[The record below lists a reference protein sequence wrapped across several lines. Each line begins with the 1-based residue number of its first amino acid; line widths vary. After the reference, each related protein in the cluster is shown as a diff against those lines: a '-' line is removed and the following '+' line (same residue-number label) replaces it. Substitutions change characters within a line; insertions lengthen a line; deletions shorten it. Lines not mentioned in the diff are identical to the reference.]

1 MNIVVVDSHREYA
14 DFLVENINRKN
25 RVLQSAIAFDDFPND
40 IEFYKNIDLVIFD
53 IDSKNSFRVIQKIKE
68 IKSTY
73 SDINLIA
80 TSFEINPKIVTQ
92 VLAQGATD
100 FLLKPIIPNVLEN
113 VIKKF
118 THKQHHKGN
127 TISVFSTKGGIG
139 KTSIVTN
146 LAWELYQKTN
156 DKICIIDLSYNSE
169 DVALF
174 LDIKQN
180 EPIKNIIENI
190 ENYDEETL
198 LEKLGKY
205 NKTKIYLLEAQE
217 NILPKFS
224 IAQKDLVKTINSLKN
239 IFDYI
244 IIDTSNIINEIN
256 FDIFD
261 NSDLILLATTTSK
274 ASIKSCQKC
283 YELFDKIGYND
294 DKIKLVVNR
303 YIDNQEITIEQIEQQ
318 LNHKVF
324 HAIANNYLT
333 LIDAISL
340 KRNVGETNPHSNI
353 AKAYAKLA
361 DEILKIDFVNL
372 KTQKAKTNGIF
383 DLIQKMGEE

>member
-1 MNIVVVDSHREYA
+1 MRIVVIDSHREYA
-14 DFLVENINRKN
+14 EFLIENIKKN
-25 RVLQSAIAFDDFPND
+25 RILENATSLDEFPQD
-40 IEFYKNIDLVIFD
+40 LEFYKNVDLVIFD
-53 IDSKNSFRVIQKIKE
+53 IDSKNSFRVLQKIKE
-68 IKSTY
+68 IKAKY
-73 SDINLIA
+73 ENINLIA
-80 TSFEINPKIVTQ
+80 TSFEINPKVVTEI
-92 VLAQGATD
+92 LAQGVID
-100 FLLKPIIPNVLEN
+100 FLLKPIIPSVLDN
-113 VIKKF
+113 IIKKF
-118 THKQHHKGN
+118 THQEHHKGN
-127 TISVFSTKGGIG
+127 TICVFSTKGGIG

-156 DKICIIDLSYNSE
+156 DKICIVDLSYNSE

-180 EPIKNIIENI
+180 ETIKNIVENI
-190 ENYDEETL
+190 ENYDEATL
-198 LEKLGKY
+198 LDKLGKY

-224 IAQKDLVKTINSLKN
+224 IGQNDVVKTINSLKN

-261 NSDLILLATTTSK
+261 NSDLILLATTTSQS
-274 ASIKSCQKC
+274 SIKSCQKC

-303 YIDNQEITIEQIEQQ
+303 FIDNQEITIDDIEEQV
-318 LNHKVF
+318 NHKVF
-324 HAIANNYLT
+324 HAIVNNYLT

-353 AKAYAKLA
+353 AKAYARLA

-372 KTQKAKTNGIF
+372 KSQKAKTNGIF